1 MKRKLMGLWG
11 CVLVTVLAYPGTP
24 AHATTIAFYSDG
36 VIQPGDAYDIVE
48 VHDTPPFQTTVD
60 MTGGD
65 VGRSDNYDSG
75 LFAYDSSTVN
85 ISGGRVTYLRTYN
98 SSSVNISGGWVG
110 DWEVQS
116 IRAHDTSNINVYN
129 GANLVGDSFGS
140 LDVFDSAVLNV
151 YGGLLNLF
159 VVAWDSS
166 VVNVHGGY
174 LFQLGQGANSTVNI
188 YGGYMEVFG
197 RNIVVPETA
206 TMNIY
211 GYGFNYEPEAEWR
224 SWNGPA
230 DGWWVSKLTGH
241 GFDGV
246 PITYWGLPDPAAF
259 PNITLIPEP
268 ATVMLLLA
276 GGIFLVGKNRKR
288 HENQGR

>member
-1 MKRKLMGLWG
+1 MKRKLVILWG
-11 CVLVTVLAYPGTP
+11 CVAIIAVAFTGTW

-36 VIQPGDAYDIVE
+36 VIQEGDFYDIVE
-48 VHDTPPFQTTVD
+48 VHDTPPAQTTVD
-60 MTGGD
+60 MTGGN

-85 ISGGRVTYLRTYN
+85 ISGGRVNYLHTYN

-110 DWEVQS
+110 DWEGES
-116 IRAHDTSNINVYN
+116 MRAHDTSNINVYN

-197 RNIVVPETA
+197 GNIIVPETA

-211 GYGFNYEPEAEWR
+211 GYGFNYEAEAEWR

-230 DGWWVSKLTGH
+230 DGWWVSKLTGY

-246 PITYWGLPDPAAF
+246 PITYWGLPDPAVF

-268 ATVMLLLA
+268 ATAMLLLA
-276 GGIFLVGKNRKR
+276 GGIFLVGKSRKG